1 MPDPTG
7 TVLLSMRNDDGTS
20 LDGLYIGNDDNF
32 HGNGWKIASMGKVR
46 GLGNVASIPTSG
58 WADRVAVVP
67 GNGYVA
73 HNYWSDEFVR
83 IWVSDY
89 ISGATTGG
97 VIGAEVKYQK
107 PFRGLDEAISLKRI
121 RLFSRPRAGRR
132 SWCLTTVRLFLS
144 RSPRRPAGAG
154 LRRDRHAMRV
164 SFTMR

>member
-1 MPDPTG
+1 MEDC
-7 TVLLSMRNDDGTS
+7 L
-20 LDGLYIGNDDNF
+20 
-32 HGNGWKIASMGKVR
+32 HGKVR

-107 PFRGLDEAISLKRI
+107 PFRGLDEAISLKQDKVVFPAEGATQELVFDNSSI
-121 RLFSRPRAGRR
+121 VPFKVTSSAG
-132 SWCLTTVRLFLS
+132 WCRVEKGSTRNESFLYDAVVVVR
-144 RSPRRPAGAG
+144 
-154 LRRDRHAMRV
+154 
-164 SFTMR
+164 